1 MTLHNFVRQ
10 KSMMFMTMVEPEFF
24 ISVVIEK
31 EVLKYR
37 IYKTKYFLVQIYNF
51 LVVSEVPHCL
61 DTKACTSL

>member
-1 MTLHNFVRQ
+1 MTLHNFVRW

-37 IYKTKYFLVQIYNF
+37 IYKTKYFLVQLYNF
-51 LVVSEVPHCL
+51 LVMHIITFFSY
-61 DTKACTSL
+61 KF